1 MGERLRELDPKTS
14 LRVERFLE
22 DLTEHLRETMG
33 EEEFDRL
40 LSRVVRAEI
49 DLDGLVEV
57 VELEEKVRRR
67 VSGLRR
73 EADRIRTELKRSKS
87 KIDSRAEELEE
98 ELERIEEELEDTVQ
112 GFVEQAVKKLSKILE
127 GVGEEDL
134 RRFVKGRI
142 NP

>member
-67 VSGLRR
+67 VAGLRR

-87 KIDSRAEELEE
+87 KIDSRAEELER
-98 ELERIEEELEDTVQ
+98 ELERIEEELENVIRD
-112 GFVEQAVKKLSKILE
+112 FADRAVRRLSEVLGE
-127 GVGEEDL
+127 VGEEDL
-134 RRFVKGRI
+134 REFVEGRI